1 MLHPNKININTGNG
15 RKYRPFFIF
24 GSMDKN
30 LMDYPLGV
38 LSFMLATWLGHV
50 TVSDLQAIST
60 IFAQLTIALAT
71 AYKLYSDV
79 RKRKENP

>member
-1 MLHPNKININTGNG
+1 MQQQSKINIKTGNG

-30 LMDYPLGV
+30 LMDYPLCV
-38 LSFMLATWLGHV
+38 LSFMVATWLGQV
-50 TVSDLQAIST
+50 TVSDLQAVST
-60 IFAQLTIALAT
+60 IFAQLSIALAT

-79 RKRKENP
+79 QKRKEKP

>member
-1 MLHPNKININTGNG
+1 
-15 RKYRPFFIF
+15 
-24 GSMDKN
+24 
-30 LMDYPLGV
+30 MDYPLGV

>member
-1 MLHPNKININTGNG
+1 MQQQSNINIHKGNG

-38 LSFMLATWLGHV
+38 LSFMVATWLGHV
-50 TVSDLQAIST
+50 TGSDLQAIST

-79 RKRKENP
+79 KKRNEKP